1 MPQRKGQTGNPN
13 GRPKGQ
19 PNKTTAELRQALSL
33 IVSNN
38 IGKMQTCLETI
49 AKTNPAKA
57 FELYIRLAD
66 LIIPR
71 AIAEVDPTP
80 QPDWYKEQAKK
91 MMQKVD

>member
-1 MPQRKGQTGNPN
+1 MKPGTTNNPN

-33 IVSNN
+33 IVSDN
-38 IGKMQTCLETI
+38 IEKMQTCLESI

-57 FELYIRLAD
+57 LELYIRLAD

-71 AIAEVDPTP
+71 AIAEVE
-80 QPDWYKEQAKK
+80 QPKTSDWYAEKAKELMK
-91 MMQKVD
+91 KVD